1 MNLELLYHP
10 HKSEEVSV
18 TVGDND
24 YNDLTYNEWVELLS
38 SVTTGDVSY
47 STWLQDNE
55 SGEMNVLHHNYK
67 LKNGEVVSY
76 DQELEE

>member
-18 TVGDND
+18 SVGDND

-47 STWLQDNE
+47 STWLQDVE

-67 LKNGEVVSY
+67 LKGGEVVSY
-76 DQELEE
+76 YQQLEE